1 MCYNNIYNKM
11 ASSLASFLLGPYVDA
26 HNGGIDFETLKYA
39 YKENTKFFGFSE
51 YIKKQFDEH
60 NINATTILQTDN
72 EELQVYVGKTLFE
85 IYIIT
90 ACKSVRYIFD
100 DNGKDLSETLQIF
113 MDYNGYEISDD
124 MAMKVLSIVDNPEQK
139 CFEDNIH
146 DFIVRGAILDVL
158 KIKSSEFIKNYVDWS
173 KVQGI
178 YWEDIPWYEYNG
190 DKMRY
195 LAYMKYCSKYL
206 KTL

>member
-1 MCYNNIYNKM
+1 M

-39 YKENTKFFGFSE
+39 YKENPKNFGFSE

-90 ACKSVRYIFD
+90 ACNSVRYIFD

-178 YWEDIPWYEYNG
+178 YWEYIPWYKYNG

>member
-72 EELQVYVGKTLFE
+72 EELQEYVGKTLFE

-100 DNGKDLSETLQIF
+100 DQGEDLSETLKIF

-124 MAMKVLSIVDNPEQK
+124 MAMKVLSIVDNPEQEY
-139 CFEDNIH
+139 FEENIH
-146 DFIVRGAILDVL
+146 DFCVRGAILDVL

-173 KVQGI
+173 KVHGE
-178 YWEDIPWYEYNG
+178 YWEYINF
-190 DKMRY
+190 DKYGQRIHY